1 MKRLSSV
8 RLEHRNKGATVTL
21 LSHFITDEILS
32 ELNLILDQF
41 SKTIVLR
48 GIERSF
54 ATGADIRTLN
64 SFTPLEALTFSRH
77 GQSVL
82 NRLSSRSSPVIA
94 AIDGFC
100 LGGGLDLALACHFRY
115 ATPRAKFGHPGGK
128 IGLMTGWGGTHR
140 LPGLIGKT
148 RATEMMITGKWLDA
162 STAMSWSLIDEVVN
176 HPTDYAFEKHPVGFK
191 IADTIQGEMK
201 EA

>member
-1 MKRLSSV
+1 VKRLSSV

-21 LSHFITDEILS
+21 LSHFITNETLS
-32 ELNLILDQF
+32 ELNLILDQ
-41 SKTIVLR
+41 SSETIVLA

-54 ATGADIRTLN
+54 ATGADIRRLN
-64 SFTPLEALTFSRH
+64 SFSPLEALTFSRH

-82 NRLSSRSSPVIA
+82 NRLSTRVSPVIA

-140 LPGLIGKT
+140 LPDWIGKT
-148 RATEMMITGKWLDA
+148 RATEMMITGKWLD
-162 STAMSWSLIDEVVN
+162 TATAISWGLIDEVVS
-176 HPTDYAFEKHPVGFK
+176 HPIDYAFEKHPGGFK
-191 IADTIQGEMK
+191 ITDTEQGGRK
-201 EA
+201 EE